1 MFSSRCLCCCGLL
14 SNWHVRAAS
23 ALRTQFDFASFIYLF
38 FVYSKRPLVFSGRS
52 FQCAFD
58 EAAGFL
64 QQIELSASDGTI
76 MKVPYVPLVR
86 CIEFFEQA
94 SAGFR
99 HLLRKTILSSN
110 CCPLTLVWYNDGIV
124 PGNALS
130 PDPQRK
136 SVIFYASFLEFGH
149 YIRSEHAWFPF
160 GVIRESV
167 LKLTRDGLP
176 GYFTSLVK
184 TIFPPVSNF
193 TVGGEPFTVDGEVL
207 LLRIK
212 GMAFVADEG
221 AIKTTFD
228 HKGASGLR
236 CCIKC
241 KNVVSRTYLE
251 DEYFVHQSEHDFKR
265 FDAQS
270 DQDLFDIADLLS
282 SEVARGTNIA
292 RLETFGWLNYTPSSI
307 FFDAMVR
314 SFLGPSRI
322 CYDAMHI
329 FFSNGILGGE
339 IPLLCNAI
347 SEAHNSGHT
356 PISIE
361 DIAEV
366 VEASWQ
372 CADSQSIRHSTAGSR
387 SRLFKLAQ
395 RDKCSASGLLCLF
408 PLLHFAIRTHL
419 IGFECLSKQVES
431 FLALCSIVRK
441 VCRTKLHTV
450 ASKQLQQQQSE
461 HMSKFVDAYG
471 KKQRKPKHHWQIL
484 AVSCRRAGRSY
495 KPDA

>member
-1 MFSSRCLCCCGLL
+1 M
-14 SNWHVRAAS
+14 
-23 ALRTQFDFASFIYLF
+23 
-38 FVYSKRPLVFSGRS
+38 
-52 FQCAFD
+52 
-58 EAAGFL
+58 
-64 QQIELSASDGTI
+64 
-76 MKVPYVPLVR
+76 
-86 CIEFFEQA
+86 
-94 SAGFR
+94 
-99 HLLRKTILSSN
+99 
-110 CCPLTLVWYNDGIV
+110 
-124 PGNALS
+124 
-130 PDPQRK
+130 
-136 SVIFYASFLEFGH
+136 
-149 YIRSEHAWFPF
+149 
-160 GVIRESV
+160 
-167 LKLTRDGLP
+167 
-176 GYFTSLVK
+176 
-184 TIFPPVSNF
+184 
-193 TVGGEPFTVDGEVL
+193 
-207 LLRIK
+207 
-212 GMAFVADEG
+212 
-221 AIKTTFD
+221 
-228 HKGASGLR
+228 
-236 CCIKC
+236 
-241 KNVVSRTYLE
+241 SRTYLE
-251 DEYFVHQSEHDFKR
+251 DEYFVHQSEHDFRR

-282 SEVARGTNIA
+282 SEVARSTNIA
-292 RLETFGWLNYTPSSI
+292 RLETFGGLNYTPSSI

-372 CADSQSIRHSTAGSR
+372 CADSQSIRHSTAGSQ

-408 PLLHFAIRTHL
+408 PLLDFAIRTHL

-441 VCRTKLHTV
+441 VCRTKLHTAAAATV
-450 ASKQLQQQQSE
+450 RAHVEVCGRIRQETTQAKTS
-461 HMSKFVDAYG
+461 
-471 KKQRKPKHHWQIL
+471 L